1 MRKVLTV
8 GDLRKILAE
17 IHPDTEVVIATEHW
31 FDNVG
36 AVEMPDGVNTVCV
49 TLHRSSPDTVGDY
62 DTRQHA
68 FGVVPAEVL

>member
-1 MRKVLTV
+1 MTKVLTV

-17 IHPDTEVVIATEHW
+17 IHPDTEVVIATGDW
-31 FDNVG
+31 YDNVG

-68 FGVVPAEVL
+68 FRLTPAEVI